1 VEKPAE
7 TITAPKE
14 PPAPVEELPPT
25 EKPEGDNVQWIP
37 GYWAWDQ
44 DLDDFIWVSGVW
56 RDIPPGREWVP
67 GYWTTGQGRVEWVPG
82 YWIEAGQREVQYL
95 PPPPASLEVGPSI
108 EAPRDD
114 YTYVPGCF
122 VYRQARYLWR
132 PGFWIA
138 PHPGWCWTPARYAW
152 TPLGYIFVD
161 GYWDYALHR
170 RGLIFAPV
178 HFNRTVL
185 ARPRWRFQPSYVVS
199 EPALAGAMFVHP
211 STGHYYFGNYFDP
224 RYERR
229 GFVPWVDFRI
239 GRRVADPLFAQMRYQ
254 HREPERWEKTLRAM
268 YSERRTN
275 EAARPA
281 IDLARQ
287 EARRDAERDRNS
299 LLTSLSRVDRNT
311 LKLTQVPDSTRD
323 ELTRRIR
330 ERRDDA
336 EQRRSA
342 ELRER
347 AAITQGPGRSEPG
360 RADQPRADQPRIDQP
375 RTVRRNPSEAETKSS
390 PRRAETPPGEAPTFN

>member
-1 VEKPAE
+1 MCLAALFIAKPA
-7 TITAPKE
+7 TYGGPVFGLPLI
-14 PPAPVEELPPT
+14 PA
-25 EKPEGDNVQWIP
+25 G
-37 GYWAWDQ
+37 
-44 DLDDFIWVSGVW
+44 
-56 RDIPPGREWVP
+56 
-67 GYWTTGQGRVEWVPG
+67 
-82 YWIEAGQREVQYL
+82 AG
-95 PPPPASLEVGPSI
+95 
-108 EAPRDD
+108 
-114 YTYVPGCF
+114 
-122 VYRQARYLWR
+122 
-132 PGFWIA
+132 
-138 PHPGWCWTPARYAW
+138 TPARYAW

-268 YSERRTN
+268 YRERRTN
-275 EAARPA
+275 EAARPP

-287 EARRDAERDRNS
+287 ESRRDAERDRNS

-323 ELTRRIR
+323 ELARRIR

-347 AAITQGPGRSEPG
+347 AAITQGPGRNEPG
-360 RADQPRADQPRIDQP
+360 RADQPRADQPRSDQP

-390 PRRAETPPGEAPTFN
+390 PRRAETPPAPKTPQSVPV